1 MHVSI
6 KQVRRDLQ
14 ELLDGN
20 GQQAFPRLKAL
31 YLKDVDIIDEEGNP
45 VSPEDVDVTIQMPAD
60 AELVQEA
67 VEDEEEEKAA
77 EKQEEEEDEEGE
89 AKSFAKEV
97 AAIVRKELKMNQK
110 NNHVP
115 QVRIGGTAGFTKVG
129 SIKHFDND
137 ESAYRFGR
145 WVAACNGHTK
155 SLLWC
160 KDYGVRIKTHQET
173 VNSAGGYLVP
183 DEFSDQL
190 ISLREEYGVV
200 RNNASI
206 IPMASDV
213 KRIPRRTDTMT
224 AYWVGESAS
233 ITASDQTFDQVNLV
247 AKKLA
252 ARTKISNELNE
263 DAMINL
269 GDTLAGEIA
278 YAFAKS
284 EDEAAFNGDGTSTY
298 GGTMGLKSNVLA
310 GGTTA
315 ANSATATSVNMASIS
330 AMMAK
335 LPHYA
340 DTNNTKF
347 YCHKQTYAEIL
358 ANLANSSNGAG
369 IAETFTAKRVPQFL
383 GYEVVFVSA
392 MTKSSGGS
400 FTSNDHM
407 LYFGDL
413 SQACY
418 LGDRRSTTMAFSD
431 SADSAFEQDEISVRG
446 TERVSIVTTNLGTAS
461 VAGSVVVLDAP

>member
-1 MHVSI
+1 MQVNI
-6 KQVRRDLQ
+6 KQVRSDLQ
-14 ELLDGN
+14 ELLDQN
-20 GQQAFPRLKAL
+20 GESSFPRLKAL
-31 YLKDVDIIDEEGNP
+31 YLKDIEITDADGNPLDAEAVDVEISLPVEAEVNEDAIDPDEEAKQM
-45 VSPEDVDVTIQMPAD
+45 ED
-60 AELVQEA
+60 
-67 VEDEEEEKAA
+67 EDEEET
-77 EKQEEEEDEEGE
+77 
-89 AKSFAKEV
+89 AKSLSATDI
-97 AAIVRKELKMNQK
+97 AGIVRKELARTNTRKP
-110 NNHVP
+110 VS
-115 QVRIGGTAGFTKVG
+115 QVRVGSTKGMTKVG
-129 SIKHFDND
+129 SIKHLTDD
-137 ESAYRFGR
+137 ETAYRFGR

-155 SLLWC
+155 SMVWC

-200 RNNASI
+200 RNNATI
-206 IPMASDV
+206 VPMASDV

-284 EDEAAFNGDGTSTY
+284 EDDAAFLGDGTSTY
-298 GGTMGLKSNVLA
+298 GGCVGLKTNVLA
-310 GGTTA
+310 GGTVQASNRAVASVTMADITKLMA
-315 ANSATATSVNMASIS
+315 A
-330 AMMAK
+330 

-340 DTNNTKF
+340 DTANTKF
-347 YCHKQTYAEIL
+347 YMHKQTFGEIL
-358 ANLANSSNGAG
+358 MRLASNASGAS
-369 IAETFTAKRVPQFL
+369 IADVYNTKRVPSFL
-383 GYEVVFVSA
+383 GYEVVFTQS
-392 MTKSSGGS
+392 MTKAASGS
-400 FTSNDHM
+400 FTQDDHM
-407 LYFGDL
+407 IYFGDL
-413 SQACY
+413 SQAVY
-418 LGDRRSTTMAFSD
+418 LGDRRQTTMAFSD

-446 TERVSIVTTNLGTAS
+446 TERISLVATNLGTAAA
-461 VAGSVVVLDAP
+461 AGSVVVLDAPA

>member
-77 EKQEEEEDEEGE
+77 EKQEEEDDEEGE

-298 GGTMGLKSNVLA
+298 GSETGLVSAATQTSAVTGGWSAIAMGDLTAMMGKIGAKYWGSGASWIASAAFYHSVMLDLLADA
-310 GGTTA
+310 GGNTVATLA
-315 ANSATATSVNMASIS
+315 A
-330 AMMAK
+330 
-335 LPHYA
+335 
-340 DTNNTKF
+340 
-347 YCHKQTYAEIL
+347 
-358 ANLANSSNGAG
+358 GAG
-369 IAETFTAKRVPQFL
+369 QPSFL
-383 GYEVVFVSA
+383 GYPVHLTDQLPTA
-392 MTKSSGGS
+392 TAAD
-400 FTSNDHM
+400 THC
-407 LYFGDL
+407 LFGAFDK
-413 SQACY
+413 AVII
-418 LGDRRSTTMAFSD
+418 GDRAGVRIQTSSERYFDEDNLAIRASCRYDLAVHDTSAYAELTT
-431 SADSAFEQDEISVRG
+431 
-446 TERVSIVTTNLGTAS
+446 TA
-461 VAGSVVVLDAP
+461 